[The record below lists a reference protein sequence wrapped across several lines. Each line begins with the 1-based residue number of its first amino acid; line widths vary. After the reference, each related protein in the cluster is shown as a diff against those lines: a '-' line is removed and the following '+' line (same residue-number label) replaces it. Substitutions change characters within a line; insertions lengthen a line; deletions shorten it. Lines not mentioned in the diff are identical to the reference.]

1 MGVFVIHVQGFEV
14 VGDRP
19 QPRLHFFR
27 LGAGQEADFLVQAL
41 HAAGG
46 DNAAITLGHH
56 GLLDGGGQRED
67 GFPRASGAGQV
78 DQMDIRVEQRVQR
91 QALVDVTRF
100 QAPGFLVQ
108 QGFLMQ
114 VEDQQLVYLDL
125 FDPAHE
131 ALFVDDEFIDMHGR
145 KVVDQLYL
153 MPGAAMVL
161 TGFDLAH
168 AVPERAG
175 HHVITTGQH
184 RHVVDQLVGTVILG
198 RDPTRSGLEAHV
210 DVFGHQ
216 HHTQVLVTRMQVDQ
230 LVDDFVV
237 VEVFRQ
243 QAGGLAA
250 LAHQNRQQAL
260 GPAFAT
266 LDRHADFNVLR

>member
-27 LGAGQEADFLVQAL
+27 FGAGQETDFLVQAL

-46 DNAAITLGHH
+46 DDAAIAFGHH
-56 GLLDGGGQRED
+56 GLFDGGRQGQD
-67 GFPRASGAGQV
+67 GFARAGGTGQV
-78 DQMDIRVEQRVQR
+78 DQVDVRVEQRIQR
-91 QALVDVTRF
+91 QALVDITRF

-114 VEDQQLVYLDL
+114 VEDQQPVDLDL

-131 ALFVDDEFIDMHGR
+131 ALFVDDELVDVYR
-145 KVVDQLYL
+145 RQVVDQLHL
-153 MPGAAMVL
+153 VPGATVVL
-161 TGFDLAH
+161 TGFDLAD

-175 HHVITTGQH
+175 HGVITTGQH
-184 RHVVDQLVGTVILG
+184 RHVVDQLVGTVVLG
-198 RDPTRSGLEAHV
+198 SDPTRSCLEAHI

-216 HHTQVLVTRMQVDQ
+216 HHAHVLVTSVQVDQ

-243 QAGGLAA
+243 QAVGLAA
-250 LAHQNRQQAL
+250 LAHQNRQQTL
-260 GPAFAT
+260 GPAFAA
-266 LDRHADFNVLR
+266 LDRHADFDVLG